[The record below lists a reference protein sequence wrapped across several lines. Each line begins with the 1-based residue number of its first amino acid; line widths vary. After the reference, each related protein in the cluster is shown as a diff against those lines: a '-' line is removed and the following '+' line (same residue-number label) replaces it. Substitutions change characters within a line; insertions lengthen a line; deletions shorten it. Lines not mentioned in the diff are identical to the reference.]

1 MWVSVEN
8 WNLFLKNLMNIPEL
22 RNIVSEIK
30 KSLDVFN
37 GILDIAED

>member
-1 MWVSVEN
+1 
-8 WNLFLKNLMNIPEL
+8 MNIPEL

-37 GILDIAED
+37 GILDIAEDQNSAPKTG